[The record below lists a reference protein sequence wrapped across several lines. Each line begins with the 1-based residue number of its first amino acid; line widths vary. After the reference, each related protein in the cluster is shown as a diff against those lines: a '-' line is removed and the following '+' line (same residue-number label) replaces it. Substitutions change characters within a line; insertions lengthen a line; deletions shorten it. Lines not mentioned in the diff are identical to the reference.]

1 MVDCVLYLEGDKG
14 QGNVRM
20 LRATKNRFGSSDEVG
35 VYELDISPLHGG
47 RLIPVSDPSSF
58 FLSER
63 LDTADSEGCAVTL
76 ILEES
81 RPVAAEVQG
90 LVSWSHGSGHSGRGW
105 NFIITITSHSGS
117 SGETGWYFIQ

>member
-1 MVDCVLYLEGDKG
+1 MYSVYRLYMEGDLF
-14 QGNVRM
+14 QCPM
-20 LRATKNRFGSSDEVG
+20 HLHFLLSD
-35 VYELDISPLHGG
+35 
-47 RLIPVSDPSSF
+47 
-58 FLSER
+58 R